1 MKKNIKHILFQ
12 SLFKEFESLLQRY
25 TNGIN
30 IEIPFL
36 NFYPQKNMAIN
47 FDSYICLYIFVSI

>member
-12 SLFKEFESLLQRY
+12 KLFKEFESELQRY

-36 NFYPQKNMAIN
+36 DFYPQKKKN
-47 FDSYICLYIFVSI
+47 DD